1 MKPPKALTE
10 LRYKPLRFKGA
21 LANDLKKIS
30 ASVLDFVSGNI
41 IPEPTGKATN
51 DE

>member
-21 LANDLKKIS
+21 LANDKKKMIDAILS
-30 ASVLDFVSGNI
+30 FVDGNVV
-41 IPEPTGKATN
+41 PEPVGEEK
-51 DE
+51 